1 MIGSG
6 SAFCQ
11 NSEGPLG
18 DPLPPAVQDPS
29 LAASRYFPPSLITAG
44 VANTGPALSVVK
56 KGQTV
61 GHGCNAANPCAVLSP
76 ALDRTIPVHAG

>member
-18 DPLPPAVQDPS
+18 DPLPPPGQDPS
-29 LAASRYFPPSLITAG
+29 LAASRYFPPSVTHAG
-44 VANTGPALSVVK
+44 VADTGPVGLVK
-56 KGQTV
+56 KTG
-61 GHGCNAANPCAVLSP
+61 GPGCSTTNPCAVLSP
-76 ALDRTIPVHAG
+76 ALDRAIPAHAG